1 MNRSNEGTPDRS
13 IVSGSDFLHMA
24 IDEAPSGGKSEWLA
38 QQIRLAL
45 ADRRLPVGSRLPA
58 TRVLAGELGV
68 SRGVVTEAYQ
78 RLVEDG
84 YVAGRGRNGTIV
96 VSAPATTTAAKPP
109 TPASPSSRRSVFTT
123 EPGADVFD
131 AIRTTRARIDFS
143 PGLPDLAAFPRA
155 AWLRAERLVLDRLA
169 TSDLGYGDPRGTP
182 ALRMAI
188 ANWIARNRGIRA
200 VPDEILIVAGTAQT
214 LTLVGQVLRGD
225 GISTV
230 AIEDPGSLGARQ
242 HLHNCQL
249 DTPPVA
255 VDSEGIRVDEL
266 RATGA
271 AAVFLTPAHQFPT
284 GVVLRGSRRSE
295 LTHWAS
301 KSGGL
306 IIEDDYDAEHR
317 YDRPPVPA
325 LRSMLAD
332 SVFYA
337 GSVSKLLAP
346 ALRIG
351 WILAPP
357 KYRDGLVDAKRFAD
371 LGNATLPQLVLAHF
385 MESGALERQL
395 RHLRRQHR
403 RRRDTMVKAVAAHL
417 PGAIVHGAAAG
428 LHLTITFE
436 AGFAD
441 TDVAAA
447 ALARDVKVH
456 PLSWHCQLPRK
467 PGLVLG
473 YAATPTTD
481 ISEGVAT
488 LGEVLRRMS

>member
-1 MNRSNEGTPDRS
+1 MAGA
-13 IVSGSDFLHMA
+13 DFLHLT
-24 IDEAPSGGKSEWLA
+24 IDEAPSGGKSEWLV

-45 ADRRLPVGSRLPA
+45 ADGRLPVGSRLPA

-84 YVAGRGRNGTIV
+84 YLAGRGRNGTIV
-96 VSAPATTTAAKPP
+96 VGAPAMTTAAKPP
-109 TPASPSSRRSVFTT
+109 TLASPPSPHSVFTVA
-123 EPGADVFD
+123 PNADVFD
-131 AIRTTRARIDFS
+131 VMRTARARIDFS

-155 AWLRAERLVLDRLA
+155 AWLREERRILDRLA
-169 TSDLGYGDPRGTP
+169 ASDLGYGDPRGTA
-182 ALRMAI
+182 ALRVAV

-200 VPDEILIVAGTAQT
+200 DPGEVLIVAGTAQT
-214 LTLVGQVLRGD
+214 LTLVGQVLHSD
-225 GISTV
+225 GISAV

-255 VDSEGIRVDEL
+255 VDSEGVRVDEL

-271 AAVFLTPAHQFPT
+271 AAIFLTPAHQFPT

-301 KSGGL
+301 ESDGL

-317 YDRPPVPA
+317 YDRAPVPA
-325 LRSMLAD
+325 LRSVLAEN
-332 SVFYA
+332 VFYA

-351 WILAPP
+351 WVLAPP
-357 KYRDGLVDAKRFAD
+357 KYRDALLDAKRFAD
-371 LGNATLPQLVLAHF
+371 LGNAALPQLVLAQL

-395 RHLRRQHR
+395 RHLRRYHR
-403 RRRDTMVKAVAAHL
+403 RRRDAMVKAIAAHL

-447 ALARDVKVH
+447 ALTRDVKVH
-456 PLSWHCQLPRK
+456 PLSWHCQRPRQ

-473 YAATPTTD
+473 YAASPPTD
-481 ISEGVAT
+481 ISEGVAI